1 MNRFYLLII
10 ACCCGLLVSCTSPV
24 NTAKEARRESQ
35 KTSTGIFLY
44 EEHCAKCHRS
54 FAQTTKPRRSF
65 NRLRSS
71 IKQFPAM
78 SNLDFLNDEQ
88 LKSLASALATIP
100 LYR

>member
-10 ACCCGLLVSCTSPV
+10 TCYFGLLVSCTSLV
-24 NTAKEARRESQ
+24 SASKEASTEAQ
-35 KTSTGIFLY
+35 KTSTGISLY
-44 EEHCAKCHRS
+44 ENHCVKCHRS
-54 FAQTTKPRRSF
+54 FAKTTKPQRSF

-88 LKSLASALATIP
+88 LKALASALATIP
-100 LYR
+100 L

>member
-10 ACCCGLLVSCTSPV
+10 ACCFGLSVSCTSLTSV
-24 NTAKEARRESQ
+24 STEESIGAQ
-35 KTSTGIFLY
+35 ETSTGISLY
-44 EEHCAKCHRS
+44 EEYCVTCHRS
-54 FAQTTKPRRSF
+54 FAKTTKPQRSF

-88 LKSLASALATIP
+88 LKALASALATIP
-100 LYR
+100 L

>member
-10 ACCCGLLVSCTSPV
+10 VCYVGLLMSCTSLV
-24 NTAKEARRESQ
+24 SASKEASIESQ
-35 KTSTGIFLY
+35 KTSTGISLY
-44 EEHCAKCHRS
+44 EEYCAKCHRS
-54 FAQTTKPRRSF
+54 LAKTTKPQRSF

-88 LKSLASALATIP
+88 LKALASALATIP
-100 LYR
+100 L